1 MGIVGKS
8 ARALEQRLYSLR
20 YYGLLRTCLIM
31 RNRLNVRYKRD
42 WLKQRFLQRTIH
54 CFKMYLDLNDPGLP
68 HTLAIYVTRDQDQ
81 IYIIRIVS

>member
-20 YYGLLRTCLIM
+20 YYGL
-31 RNRLNVRYKRD
+31 LNVRYKRD

-54 CFKMYLDLNDPGLP
+54 CFKMYLDLNDPGLS